1 MKVSLTIHGQEHT
14 LELTLQNG
22 LACSLDG
29 VAFPAEIVQVQ
40 PGVYSLLIGGRSFA
54 ARVDST
60 SSPQV
65 TPNAEN
71 HASNAGNYTVQ
82 IDGVSYAVSVRD
94 PRRRRSEKSALPIA
108 GRHSVKAPMPGK
120 VVRILV
126 AENQPVDAGQGL
138 LVVEA
143 MKMQNEIRCPKAGT
157 VQKILAREGQ
167 AVNAGETLLVVE

>member
-1 MKVSLTIHGQEHT
+1 MVKAGEV
-14 LELTLQNG
+14 LQ
-22 LACSLDG
+22 
-29 VAFPAEIVQVQ
+29 
-40 PGVYSLLIGGRSFA
+40 
-54 ARVDST
+54 
-60 SSPQV
+60 PQV
-65 TPNAEN
+65 ERENNAEN

-94 PRRRRSEKSALPIA
+94 PRRRRSEKSPLAIA

-126 AENQPVDAGQGL
+126 AENQAVDAGQGL

-157 VQKILAREGQ
+157 VQKVLAREGQ
-167 AVNAGETLLVVE
+167 AVNAGETLLIVE

>member
-1 MKVSLTIHGQEHT
+1 MKFSLTIHGQEHT
-14 LELTLQNG
+14 LELDLRNG

-29 VAFPAEIVQVQ
+29 VAFPAEIVEVQ
-40 PGVYSLLIGGRSFA
+40 PGVYSLLIGSRSFA

-71 HASNAGNYTVQ
+71 NAGSAGNYAVQ

-94 PRRRRSEKSALPIA
+94 PRRRRSDRTQLARE
-108 GRHSVKAPMPGK
+108 GTQTVKAPMPGK

-126 AENQPVDAGQGL
+126 AENQAVDAGQGL